1 MENKE
6 ASQTRKGI
14 EREIR
19 KVQRENYG
27 FQKRTNE
34 GNFPLIRPEG
44 RAGRWGVLCGLGRGR
59 DWGGRG
65 VGWLGWAFQVERGAW
80 RAGQDLSKLNPAHPH
95 FVPLETIKNLPR
107 PYPEP
112 FESFKLLK
120 LLKPCPP
127 SLKVSIVSKFSKGT
141 G

>member
-80 RAGQDLSKLNPAHPH
+80 RGWAGP
-95 FVPLETIKNLPR
+95 FETKPR
-107 PYPEP
+107 PP
-112 FESFKLLK
+112 SFRT
-120 LLKPCPP
+120 
-127 SLKVSIVSKFSKGT
+127 FGNY
-141 G
+141 